1 MTPSPQISLVKS
13 ATDTD
18 CQTIT
23 AADAVASIR
32 DGKYADAI
40 AQIRANPDQAETL
53 KLKLPGIL
61 WSGQFKRRAI
71 AGIEARSGLIVADM
85 DALPDPAQ
93 TRDSLAFDDHA
104 FCVFL
109 SPTATGVKAVF
120 RCPSEG
126 DHADAYAAMEH
137 HMRERYG
144 ITVDP
149 SGKDVCRICFIS
161 HDPDLHYNPDAK
173 PLPPAP
179 APEPATPTQP
189 PKPPKPA
196 PPASDI
202 SPGDDFDERG
212 AWMVPELLRSA
223 GWTQVGNSEK
233 WRRPGVTNHHGA
245 TLGVAGPSVL
255 KVFTSSVPNLPPG
268 NYGPFRILAALSFGG
283 DHSAAGRELA
293 RQGYGTRRP
302 LSSAP
307 KSGGATQDKLPGA
320 EPGGTP
326 ESNEDR
332 IRRMLR
338 ECAFDMGKPPPPL
351 RPIFKLGDTIICT
364 PGNLTT
370 ILAQAKVGKSAFVQ
384 AGMAA
389 AMTLSE
395 TTADTLG
402 IKGRNEDGKAFIYID
417 TEQAPY
423 DFWHGIDRARKRA
436 LLQDVPA
443 WVYAHG
449 IAGFTTTDARRAV
462 EIRMHDA
469 YMDCEGIQAVIIDG
483 VADLVNDV
491 NDAEECSQLVAEL
504 HRLAIHYDCPI
515 ICVIHR
521 NEGEKADSTARGH
534 LGKQFIR
541 KAQTNLLM
549 EKEDEIT
556 LVWSNRQRGAPIFKK
571 DAIRFRWD
579 DDLKMHVSANAE
591 VAATAADAKRQ
602 EWVELA
608 ESALRPG
615 EKKTWAELVTALQ
628 EARRTPDKIP
638 AERTIAR
645 WINTMKKIGI
655 LTVSYGYYSLKTS
668 AA

>member
-1 MTPSPQISLVKS
+1 
-13 ATDTD
+13 
-18 CQTIT
+18 
-23 AADAVASIR
+23 
-32 DGKYADAI
+32 
-40 AQIRANPDQAETL
+40 
-53 KLKLPGIL
+53 
-61 WSGQFKRRAI
+61 
-71 AGIEARSGLIVADM
+71 
-85 DALPDPAQ
+85 
-93 TRDSLAFDDHA
+93 
-104 FCVFL
+104 
-109 SPTATGVKAVF
+109 
-120 RCPSEG
+120 
-126 DHADAYAAMEH
+126 
-137 HMRERYG
+137 
-144 ITVDP
+144 
-149 SGKDVCRICFIS
+149 
-161 HDPDLHYNPDAK
+161 
-173 PLPPAP
+173 
-179 APEPATPTQP
+179 
-189 PKPPKPA
+189 
-196 PPASDI
+196 
-202 SPGDDFDERG
+202 
-212 AWMVPELLRSA
+212 
-223 GWTQVGNSEK
+223 
-233 WRRPGVTNHHGA
+233 
-245 TLGVAGPSVL
+245 
-255 KVFTSSVPNLPPG
+255 
-268 NYGPFRILAALSFGG
+268 
-283 DHSAAGRELA
+283 
-293 RQGYGTRRP
+293 
-302 LSSAP
+302 
-307 KSGGATQDKLPGA
+307 
-320 EPGGTP
+320 
-326 ESNEDR
+326 
-332 IRRMLR
+332 
-338 ECAFDMGKPPPPL
+338 
-351 RPIFKLGDTIICT
+351 
-364 PGNLTT
+364 
-370 ILAQAKVGKSAFVQ
+370 
-384 AGMAA
+384 
-389 AMTLSE
+389 MTLSE

-615 EKKTWAELVTALQ
+615 EKKTWARTGNSPARSPPDAGQ
-628 EARRTPDKIP
+628 NTRRTHNRPLDQHD
-638 AERTIAR
+638 EEDRDSDR
-645 WINTMKKIGI
+645 E
-655 LTVSYGYYSLKTS
+655 LRLLLLKTS